1 MILSNDGIPI
11 IGVDV
16 GYQFV
21 KTANSIF
28 PNGVTCLGSIEPSLK
43 DNSLYY
49 EGMFYKVG

>member
-28 PNGVTCLGSIEPSLK
+28 PN
-43 DNSLYY
+43 
-49 EGMFYKVG
+49 